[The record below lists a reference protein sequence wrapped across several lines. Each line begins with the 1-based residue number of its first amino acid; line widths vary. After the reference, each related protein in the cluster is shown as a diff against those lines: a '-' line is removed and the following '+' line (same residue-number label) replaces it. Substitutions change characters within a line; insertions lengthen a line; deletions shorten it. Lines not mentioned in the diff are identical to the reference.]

1 MLLGDLTAI
10 VFCSFLFGIFLFVL
24 LIPFIKTWNR
34 DSKREIEREKYYIKE
49 EEKTKSII
57 DSIPKNEFYKWKLK
71 MFEVQELFDNL
82 NKATNDKIRIKN
94 ELAQI
99 SIVARKQKNNTTY
112 SSLIKREEKTVK
124 QIERIR
130 ENIDSKLKQLNLSSH
145 DFLNVIDKLIRG

>member
-10 VFCSFLFGIFLFVL
+10 VFCSFLFGIFLFVW

-34 DSKREIEREKYYIKE
+34 DSKRETEREKYYIKE

-99 SIVARKQKNNTTY
+99 SIVVRKQKNNSTY

-130 ENIDSKLKQLNLSSH
+130 ENIDLKLNELNLSSH

>member
-1 MLLGDLTAI
+1 MIIGDLILIAFFSI
-10 VFCSFLFGIFLFVL
+10 CFIIWVHVW

-82 NKATNDKIRIKN
+82 NKATIEKTRIKN

-99 SIVARKQKNNTTY
+99 SIVARKQKNNSTY
-112 SSLIKREEKTVK
+112 SSLIKREEKTQK

-130 ENIDSKLKQLNLSSH
+130 EMIDLKLNELNLSSH

>member
-10 VFCSFLFGIFLFVL
+10 VFCSILLGIFLFVW

-82 NKATNDKIRIKN
+82 NRATIEKTRIKN

-99 SIVARKQKNNTTY
+99 SIVARKQKNNSTY
-112 SSLIKREEKTVK
+112 SSLIKREEKTQK

-130 ENIDSKLKQLNLSSH
+130 EMIDLKLNELNLSSH

>member
-1 MLLGDLTAI
+1 MILGDLTAI
-10 VFCSFLFGIFLFVL
+10 IFCSFLFGIFLFVW

-34 DSKREIEREKYYIKE
+34 DSKGEIEREKYHIKE

-71 MFEVQELFDNL
+71 MFEVQELFDSL
-82 NKATNDKIRIKN
+82 NKATNEKIRIKN

-99 SIVARKQKNNTTY
+99 SLVIKKQKNNTTY
-112 SSLIKREEKTVK
+112 SSLIKREEKTQK
-124 QIERIR
+124 QIDRIR
-130 ENIDSKLKQLNLSSH
+130 ENIGLKLNELNLSSH

>member
-10 VFCSFLFGIFLFVL
+10 VFCSILLGIFLFVW

-34 DSKREIEREKYYIKE
+34 DSKRETEREKYYIKE

-82 NKATNDKIRIKN
+82 NRATIEKTRIKN

-99 SIVARKQKNNTTY
+99 SIVARKQKNNSTY
-112 SSLIKREEKTVK
+112 SSLIKREEKTQK

-130 ENIDSKLKQLNLSSH
+130 EMIDLKLNELNLSSH

>member
-10 VFCSFLFGIFLFVL
+10 VFCSILLGIFLFVW

-82 NKATNDKIRIKN
+82 NKATNEKTRIKN

-99 SIVARKQKNNTTY
+99 SIVARKQKNNSTY
-112 SSLIKREEKTVK
+112 SSLIKREEKTQK

-130 ENIDSKLKQLNLSSH
+130 EMINLKLNELNLSSH

>member
-1 MLLGDLTAI
+1 MLLGDLIAI
-10 VFCSFLFGIFLFVL
+10 IFCSFLFGIFIFVW

-82 NKATNDKIRIKN
+82 NRVTIEKTRIKN

-99 SIVARKQKNNTTY
+99 SIVARKQKNNSTY
-112 SSLIKREEKTVK
+112 SSLIKREEKTQK

-130 ENIDSKLKQLNLSSH
+130 EMIDLKLNELNLSSH

>member
-1 MLLGDLTAI
+1 MIIGDLTAI
-10 VFCSFLFGIFLFVL
+10 VFCSILLGIFLFVW

-82 NKATNDKIRIKN
+82 NRVTIEKTRIKN

-99 SIVARKQKNNTTY
+99 SIVAIKQKNNSTY
-112 SSLIKREEKTVK
+112 SSLIKREEKTQK

-130 ENIDSKLKQLNLSSH
+130 EMIDLKLNELNLSSH

>member
-1 MLLGDLTAI
+1 MIIGDLTAI
-10 VFCSFLFGIFLFVL
+10 VFCSILLGIFLFVW

-82 NKATNDKIRIKN
+82 NKATNEKTRIKN

-99 SIVARKQKNNTTY
+99 SIVARKQKNNSTY
-112 SSLIKREEKTVK
+112 SSLIKREEKTQK

-130 ENIDSKLKQLNLSSH
+130 EMINLKLNELNLSSH